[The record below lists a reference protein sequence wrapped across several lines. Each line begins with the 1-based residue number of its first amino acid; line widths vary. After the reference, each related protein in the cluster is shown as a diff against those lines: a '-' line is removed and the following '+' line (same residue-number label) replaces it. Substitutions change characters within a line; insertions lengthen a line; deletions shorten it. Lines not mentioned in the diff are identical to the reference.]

1 MKIGRKFESKTFY
14 SNIGWENNVH
24 NTSVPYYIDLR
35 FTKSYA
41 CFTHIINYSCAF
53 FSALSST
60 KFNRRKTP
68 FHYLLEFTL
77 LFPPN
82 SLSLIYIHT
91 TPQIKAH
98 LVFSALSVFLLA
110 SVSQLYK
117 LLHKITQTNP
127 LYCYMKTRQP
137 QQNLMLLTKS
147 TNYITNLIN
156 IHIFTKALITWSLR

>member
-1 MKIGRKFESKTFY
+1 MKIGRKSESKTFY

-41 CFTHIINYSCAF
+41 CFMHIINYSCAF
-53 FSALSST
+53 FSAPSST

-68 FHYLLEFTL
+68 FHYLLEYTL

-98 LVFSALSVFLLA
+98 LVFSALFSCWHQFLNFI
-110 SVSQLYK
+110 SYSIK
-117 LLHKITQTNP
+117 LLKLTLCTVTWKQDNLNKI
-127 LYCYMKTRQP
+127 CC
-137 QQNLMLLTKS
+137 
-147 TNYITNLIN
+147 
-156 IHIFTKALITWSLR
+156 F